1 MTDKIQTTCGKWH
14 SRSNISKH
22 KKTCLKCRFVSNTLV
37 FENNRLRERVAEL
50 EKSQT
55 TIVNNVNIG
64 INVMNIVP
72 FTKEVVLNTDEV
84 KNILEPA
91 EESVPKYVKLKHF
104 THSGGNLRIPN
115 KNQQRIE
122 VFCENEGSNH
132 WVTKHKMDFIKEL
145 TSQSLCEL
153 IDLGAENLSKE
164 WKTWLTHIY
173 RSQIVD
179 VQIKN
184 EEKLTQMVMYTIL
197 DAQKI

>member
-104 THSGGNLRIPN
+104 NVAQILKTL
-115 KNQQRIE
+115 Q
-122 VFCENEGSNH
+122 
-132 WVTKHKMDFIKEL
+132 DA
-145 TSQSLCEL
+145 
-153 IDLGAENLSKE
+153 GAME
-164 WKTWLTHIY
+164 
-173 RSQIVD
+173 
-179 VQIKN
+179 
-184 EEKLTQMVMYTIL
+184 YTIIVSATASDPAPL
-197 DAQKI
+197 QFLAPYTGCTFGEFFRDNGMHALII